1 MLLRIKLEK
10 KLLESTEECL
20 VGDLRFLHLLDP
32 QKIELSG
39 SIAREGIRK
48 VVHQAYTRSDEVYL
62 EFTPCSDGA
71 IASPVYNYK
80 GTVTSMTYPVLK
92 QMGVRIKIVPLGRSL
107 SQPKLWT
114 EVLQCEEFV
123 IRVDPRV
130 DLVDVFFCVN
140 NESVSKENSAFII
153 IKVSYLRRQVQLL
166 LPFVEDWYEAEK
178 ALHQLISLAR

>member
-1 MLLRIKLEK
+1 MRIKLEK

-32 QKIELSG
+32 QKIKLSG
-39 SIAREGIRK
+39 SIVREGIRK
-48 VVHQAYTRSDEVYL
+48 IVHQVYIRSDEVYL
-62 EFTPCSDGA
+62 EFTPFSVGA

-80 GTVTSMTYPVLK
+80 GTITSMSYPVLK
-92 QMGVRIKIVPLGRSL
+92 QIGARIKIVPLGRNL

-114 EVLQCEEFV
+114 EVLQCEDFV

-130 DLVDVFFCVN
+130 GLVDVFFCIN
-140 NESVSKENSAFII
+140 NESVLKENSAFII
-153 IKVSYLRRQVQLL
+153 IKVSYLCSQVQLL

-178 ALHQLISLAR
+178 ALHQLVAMAR